1 MKAIVTKS
9 FIGRRDD
16 RAESE
21 TFAVG
26 AEIDGELAQ
35 SAVDQRNAEFPGG
48 KKQGGKGKKPGLSKL
63 SRDELEELATE
74 QDIDVPVDATDA
86 DIVTL
91 LEATK

>member
-26 AEIDGELAQ
+26 SEIDGELAE
-35 SAVDQRNAEFPGG
+35 SAVNQKNAEFAG
-48 KKQGGKGKKPGLSKL
+48 KKQGGKGRKSDLSKL
-63 SRDELEELATE
+63 SRPDLEKLAAE
-74 QDIDVPVDATDA
+74 QEIDVPEAATDA
-86 DIVTL
+86 DIVAL
-91 LEATK
+91 LEAGK